1 MTLLRSQLTPERSR
15 AEHEAEQK
23 FERMLEDYK
32 VQRSAYLD
40 DVSAL
45 EHAREDWEEDAEA
58 SHIARGG
65 SATTWRQEAARA
77 GDHFDLRPWKEAV
90 ERMRKF
96 ETLEAEVMKATEAR
110 EAKMRA
116 FFRPSLSI
124 CVAFS
129 VRTDSDTTRPT
140 VKDALGH

>member
-1 MTLLRSQLTPERSR
+1 LRSQSPAADASVTLPHRQLTPERSK
-15 AEHEAEQK
+15 ADHEFEK
-23 FERMLEDYK
+23 NFERMLEDYK
-32 VQRSAYLD
+32 VQREVYLD
-40 DVSAL
+40 DVAAL

-65 SATTWRQEAARA
+65 SATTWRAEAARA

-110 EAKMRA
+110 EAKLSMSRP
-116 FFRPSLSI
+116 FLSPSLG
-124 CVAFS
+124 
-129 VRTDSDTTRPT
+129 PT
-140 VKDALGH
+140 LWD